1 MIADYESI
9 IAFQLRLFAYGFGT
23 YAHFLELE
31 CKCALHVR
39 YIKLTHPGISW
50 FYVIDVLLLVP
61 VSVGLAV
68 LR

>member
-1 MIADYESI
+1 MVADFESV

-31 CKCALHVR
+31 CKCAPYVR
-39 YIKLTHPGISW
+39 YIKLTQPGISW